1 MVNWGLSGPLGY
13 FAHYELEVVPIKIAK
28 WPHNNY
34 KNTGNSNGQQLQ

>member
-28 WPHNNY
+28 
-34 KNTGNSNGQQLQ
+34 